1 MTTAQP
7 SHNAGATNPSRIGPL
22 IEHPH
27 GDVHAVHLGPERLLD
42 AARALVS
49 DAPGPKAVSAQK
61 FLTAA
66 AAHGLDLDNTWGV
79 MDNAGKVR
87 HVALATPG
95 SGRTH
100 MMFTSPAKTDI
111 DANELS
117 VAIDASC
124 RAIRAHGL
132 AQALLEPAD
141 SVQADA
147 FLSAGFIK
155 LAVLGYLRRKN
166 PRSRPRT
173 VNPPTLPHGVAIET
187 WKPGADDDFITALD
201 RSYVETLDCPEL
213 CGLRETRDVLDS
225 HKAAGIFEPSLWW
238 LVRHHGEPQGAML
251 FSPGHGHAHIELV
264 YLGIAP
270 PLRGKRLGA
279 TLLEYGL
286 RILAGRKEPSITC
299 AVDQRNKPAK
309 RLYRKAGFEQFAERA
324 AFIRPV

>member
-1 MTTAQP
+1 MVEP
-7 SHNAGATNPSRIGPL
+7 KPGA
-22 IEHPH
+22 
-27 GDVHAVHLGPERLLD
+27 VHAIHLGPDRLLD

-49 DAPGPKAVSAQK
+49 DAPGPRAASAQK
-61 FLTAA
+61 FLAA
-66 AAHGLDLDNTWGV
+66 AASHGLDLDNTWGV
-79 MDNAGKVR
+79 IDQAGAVR

-124 RAIRAHGL
+124 RAVRAHGL
-132 AQALLEPAD
+132 AQALLEPGD
-141 SVQADA
+141 TVQAEA
-147 FLSAGFIK
+147 FLRAGFMK

-166 PRSRPRT
+166 PRARSRTLSIPS
-173 VNPPTLPHGVAIET
+173 LPHGVTIENWT
-187 WKPGADDDFITALD
+187 PGADDEFIKALD

-213 CGLRETRDVLDS
+213 CGLRQTRDVLES
-225 HKAAGIFEPSLWW
+225 HKAAGVFEPSLWW
-238 LVRHHGEPQGAML
+238 IVRLHGEPQGAML

-270 PLRGKRLGA
+270 ALRGKRIGA
-279 TLLEYGL
+279 TLLDYGL
-286 RILAGRKEPSITC
+286 RALAGRKEPSITC
-299 AVDQRNKPAK
+299 AVDQRNKPAR